1 MPNWREEELERLRR
15 DYNFYEGT
23 DIKDEAT
30 GGLRSKTLKLII
42 DYHERM
48 LGIKFWGDDLI
59 NQDGDSEGDQGTDC
73 GVREGQGVPS

>member
-1 MPNWREEELERLRR
+1 MPNWREEELERLRKEY
-15 DYNFYEGT
+15 DFYEGT
-23 DIKDEAT
+23 EIKDEAT
-30 GGLRSKTLKLII
+30 GGLRSQTLKWII

-59 NQDGDSEGDQGTDC
+59 NRDGHSEGDQGADC